1 MMKPLKE
8 INDNVEKDDLSFEKQ
23 PVISDF
29 LSKK

>member
-8 INDNVEKDDLSFEKQ
+8 INCNVEKDDLSFKKQ